1 MISLDPTAAVLA
13 YIAPVEWLI
22 DLLHP
27 VLLFFHDT
35 VGVGWGTSIV
45 LLTVVVRA
53 CLAPL
58 TVKQFKS
65 MQAMVR
71 VAPQLKELQAKHKND
86 KQRQQQ
92 EVMKFYAE
100 NKINPFASCLPLL
113 AQMPFFIGLFY
124 LLQSDLKEDIC
135 GAAALTATK
144 TPCAEIAG
152 AMTGNEDFL
161 FIADLTVKATG
172 WVLAVLIVMYICSQL
187 LSSLL
192 TPSTADR
199 NQRMLMYGLP
209 FVFVFFII
217 NFPSGLIVYWITTN
231 LWTVGQGWILRK
243 RMGPMVA
250 PAGEP
255 ALAGIPSPAPTGRGG
270 GFMAR
275 MAAATANA
283 GAKGAEDGAAK
294 GGDAKGGAS
303 KGSSAKGAGTKS
315 GGAKSSA
322 GAKNGRA
329 KTPAAERTPAATGA
343 KTGGG
348 RTRGSGKSSAGAAPA
363 APKPARE
370 GPPPQPPRKKKKRSG
385 RRR

>member
-1 MISLDPTAAVLA
+1 MIFSVLTALPLA
-13 YIAPVEWLI
+13 LFAPIQWIV

-27 VLLFFHDT
+27 VLLFMHDT

-53 CLAPL
+53 LLAPL

-65 MQAMVR
+65 MQSMVR
-71 VAPQLKELQAKHKND
+71 VAPQLKELQAKHKDD

-124 LLQSDLKEDIC
+124 LLQDDLRADIC
-135 GAAALTATK
+135 GQSKEVCSDIVGAQSG
-144 TPCAEIAG
+144 AEK
-152 AMTGNEDFL
+152 FL
-161 FIADLTVKATG
+161 FIPDLTDVAGG
-172 WVLAVLIVMYICSQL
+172 WVLAVLVVLYISSQL
-187 LSSLL
+187 LSSVL

-217 NFPSGLIVYWITTN
+217 HFPAGLIVYWITTN
-231 LWTVGQGWILRK
+231 LWTVGQGYILRK
-243 RMGPMVA
+243 RMGPISP

-255 ALAGIPSPAPTGRGG
+255 ALAGIPGAEPSGRGG
-270 GFMAR
+270 GFMAKL
-275 MAAATANA
+275 A
-283 GAKGAEDGAAK
+283 
-294 GGDAKGGAS
+294 
-303 KGSSAKGAGTKS
+303 
-315 GGAKSSA
+315 
-322 GAKNGRA
+322 
-329 KTPAAERTPAATGA
+329 AATGA
-343 KTGGG
+343 AKPE
-348 RTRGSGKSSAGAAPA
+348 APA
-363 APKPARE
+363 ADPKGNGAAKQRAKERGPAAAGSKPGSGSKTAGGSKATAGSKTTSGSKAVSMTKSGAAGSRSAAKSAGTSAAAAAKPART

>member
-1 MISLDPTAAVLA
+1 MISSVTTALVLA
-13 YIAPVEWLI
+13 LIAPVQWI
-22 DLLHP
+22 VDLLHP

-35 VGVGWGTSIV
+35 IGVGWGTSIV

-53 CLAPL
+53 LLAPL
-58 TVKQFKS
+58 TIKQFKS

-71 VAPQLKELQAKHKND
+71 VAPQLKELQTKHKGD

-92 EVMKFYAE
+92 EVMKFYAD
-100 NKINPFASCLPLL
+100 NKINPFASCLPLV

-124 LLQSDLKEDIC
+124 LLQSDLRIDIC
-135 GAAALTATK
+135 GPASLATEALK
-144 TPCAEIAG
+144 KLPCAEVPG
-152 AMTGNEDFL
+152 AIHGSEDFL

-199 NQRMLMYGLP
+199 NQKMIMYGLP
-209 FVFVFFII
+209 FVFVFFVI

-243 RMGPMVA
+243 SMGPISA
-250 PAGEP
+250 PKDAD
-255 ALAGIPSPAPTGRGG
+255 ATFAGIPSTSPSTVGRGG

-275 MAAATANA
+275 LAAITGEKSAPADEQPAARGGGSSKPAKANA
-283 GAKGAEDGAAK
+283 K
-294 GGDAKGGAS
+294 
-303 KGSSAKGAGTKS
+303 
-315 GGAKSSA
+315 
-322 GAKNGRA
+322 
-329 KTPAAERTPAATGA
+329 PRTPAPAAAGA
-343 KTGGG
+343 GGSKAAG
-348 RTRGSGKSSAGAAPA
+348 RTARTAKASSAAEPA
-363 APKPARE
+363 GKPARS
-370 GPPPQPPRKKKKRSG
+370 GPPPPPPRKKKKRSG